1 MYVYVWQPRKNHHQ
15 RAQSPS
21 TKQNPKY
28 ADQVFT
34 LKQKQVNQKTQQI
47 IKSYQ

>member
-1 MYVYVWQPRKNHHQ
+1 MYLCTWQPRKNHHQ

-28 ADQVFT
+28 ADQAFM
-34 LKQKQVNQKTQQI
+34 LKLKQVNQKTQKI